1 MSTVEHTTPTIA
13 GARVLQ
19 NRIAL
24 LRESNR
30 HAAADIAEADLLRYA
45 LEAYVADVDE
55 AEAIARI
62 AYPEAFA

>member
-1 MSTVEHTTPTIA
+1 MSNVKHTPPTIE
-13 GARVLQ
+13 GARLLQ

-30 HAAADIAEADLLRYA
+30 HAAADIAESELYRYA
-45 LEAYVADVDE
+45 IEAYVADVDD

>member
-1 MSTVEHTTPTIA
+1 MSTVKHTPPTTA
-13 GARVLQ
+13 GARLLQ
-19 NRIAL
+19 DRIAL

-45 LEAYVADVDE
+45 LEAYVADVDD

-62 AYPEAFA
+62 AYPEVFA

>member
-1 MSTVEHTTPTIA
+1 MSTVKRTPPTAA
-13 GARVLQ
+13 GARLLQ
-19 NRIAL
+19 DRIAL

-30 HAAADIAEADLLRYA
+30 HAEADTAENVLLRYA

-62 AYPEAFA
+62 AYPEVFA

>member
-1 MSTVEHTTPTIA
+1 MSNVKHTPPTIE
-13 GARVLQ
+13 GARLLQ

-30 HAAADIAEADLLRYA
+30 HDEADTAESVLYRYA
-45 LEAYVADVDE
+45 LEAYVADIDD

-62 AYPEAFA
+62 AYPEVFA